1 MSVCRPTTGWWCR
14 SPTATA
20 ASHPTSGNPFMSAG
34 KRRPAKCSTSNE
46 ESQEAIMSNRFT
58 LKRRSLLGGTAALAV
73 GAPYIA
79 RAQDNKR
86 IVVGTWG
93 GDYSRLLAKNIETP
107 LLAPKGWDVVK
118 DEANA
123 PPRRAKMMAEKA
135 LRRGTSD
142 IQGLSANDMYET
154 NEQGLAEQL
163 DYSKMPNA
171 ANLIPA
177 MKYPYGIGHIYSG
190 KVVLFNPKLMKA
202 PEGFA
207 DTLDPKHG
215 DKLGIIDIQ
224 YQYTMLAAGLA
235 SGGSMSNFDPGKE
248 RLIACKKAGA
258 RIYPSNE
265 AFAQALKTEE
275 IACGIMWKAR
285 AVQWQN
291 AGINVETV
299 APKEG
304 VPMYVSGFV
313 MPKNS
318 PNKEGAYAYLDAMM
332 APSAQESFAVDMGY
346 NPTVTNA
353 KVPEDVQK
361 RIGFTDEEKKRL
373 VDLDYGYMAKNDAAF
388 QDWWNKSFK
397 G

>member
-1 MSVCRPTTGWWCR
+1 MSKSFMINRR
-14 SPTATA
+14 TA
-20 ASHPTSGNPFMSAG
+20 
-34 KRRPAKCSTSNE
+34 
-46 ESQEAIMSNRFT
+46 
-58 LKRRSLLGGTAALAV
+58 LGGAAAFAAGAV
-73 GAPYIA
+73 LPAH
-79 RAQDNKR
+79 AQDNKR

-123 PPRRAKMMAEKA
+123 PPRRAKMMAEKT

-142 IQGLSANDMYET
+142 IQGLSANDMYEV
-154 NEQGLAEQL
+154 NEQGTAEQL

-190 KVVLFNPKLMKA
+190 KVVLFNPKLMPA
-202 PEGFA
+202 PTGFA

-215 DKLGIIDIQ
+215 EKLGIIDIQ

-291 AGINVETV
+291 AGISVETV

-332 APSAQESFAVDMGY
+332 APSAQEGFAVDMGY

-353 KVPEDVQK
+353 KVPDDVQK

-373 VDLDYGYMAKNDAAF
+373 VDLDYGYMAKNDTAF

>member
-1 MSVCRPTTGWWCR
+1 MSKSFMINRR
-14 SPTATA
+14 TA
-20 ASHPTSGNPFMSAG
+20 
-34 KRRPAKCSTSNE
+34 
-46 ESQEAIMSNRFT
+46 
-58 LKRRSLLGGTAALAV
+58 LGGAAAFAAGAALPAH
-73 GAPYIA
+73 
-79 RAQDNKR
+79 AQDNKR

-123 PPRRAKMMAEKA
+123 PPRRAKMMAEKT

-142 IQGLSANDMYET
+142 IQGLSANDMYEV
-154 NEQGLAEQL
+154 NEQGTAEQL

-190 KVVLFNPKLMKA
+190 KVVLFNPKFMPA
-202 PEGFA
+202 PTGFA

-215 DKLGIIDIQ
+215 EKLGIIDIQ

-291 AGINVETV
+291 AGISVETV

-313 MPKNS
+313 VPKNS

-332 APSAQESFAVDMGY
+332 APSAQEGFAVDMGY

-353 KVPEDVQK
+353 KVPDDVQK

-373 VDLDYGYMAKNDAAF
+373 VDLDYGYMAKNDTAF

>member
-1 MSVCRPTTGWWCR
+1 MSKRFMINR
-14 SPTATA
+14 RTA
-20 ASHPTSGNPFMSAG
+20 
-34 KRRPAKCSTSNE
+34 
-46 ESQEAIMSNRFT
+46 
-58 LKRRSLLGGTAALAV
+58 LGGAAALAASTALPA
-73 GAPYIA
+73 G
-79 RAQDNKR
+79 AQDNKR
-86 IVVGTWG
+86 IVIGTWG
-93 GDYSRLLAKNIETP
+93 GDYSRLLTKNINTP
-107 LLAPKGWDVVK
+107 LLAPAKWECV
-118 DEANA
+118 NA
-123 PPRRAKMMAEKA
+123 EENADPRKAKMMAERT

-142 IQGLSANDMYET
+142 VQGFSANDMYDL

-171 ANLIPA
+171 KNLIPA

-190 KVVLFNPKLMKA
+190 KVVLYNPDMMEA
-202 PEGFA
+202 PAGFA

-215 DKLGIIDIQ
+215 NKLGIIDIQ
-224 YQYTMLAAGLA
+224 RQYNMVAAALA
-235 SGGSMSNFDPGKE
+235 SGGSVSNFEPGKE
-248 RLIACKKAGA
+248 RLMACRKAGA

-291 AGINVETV
+291 AGINVKTV

-304 VPMYVSGFV
+304 VPMYVSGFMV
-313 MPKNS
+313 PKNA
-318 PNKEGAYAYLDAMM
+318 PNKAGAYAYLNAMM
-332 APSAQESFAVDMGY
+332 APAAQEGFAVDMGY

-353 KVPEDVQK
+353 KVPAATQE
-361 RIGFTDEEKKRL
+361 RIGFTEEEKKRL

-388 QDWWNKSFK
+388 QEWWNKSFK

>member
-1 MSVCRPTTGWWCR
+1 
-14 SPTATA
+14 
-20 ASHPTSGNPFMSAG
+20 
-34 KRRPAKCSTSNE
+34 
-46 ESQEAIMSNRFT
+46 MSNRYT
-58 LKRRSLLGGTAALAV
+58 IHRRSLLGGSAALAA
-73 GAPYIA
+73 GAAFPA
-79 RAQDNKR
+79 MAQDNKR
-86 IVVGTWG
+86 IVIGTWG

-118 DEANA
+118 DEAND
-123 PPRRAKMMAEKA
+123 PPRRAKVLAERS

-142 IQGLSANDMYET
+142 IQGVSAANMYEM
-154 NEQGLAEQL
+154 NEQGTIEQL
-163 DYSKMPNA
+163 DYSKIPNS

-177 MKYPYGIGHIYSG
+177 MKYPYGVGHIFSG
-190 KVVLFNPKLMKA
+190 KVVLYNPKLMAA
-202 PEGFA
+202 PAGFA

-215 DKLGIIDIQ
+215 AKLGIIDIQ
-224 YQYTMLAAGLA
+224 YQYTMLAAGMA
-235 SGGSMSNFDPGKE
+235 SGGSVGNFEPGKE

-291 AGINVETV
+291 AGINVSTV

-313 MPKNS
+313 MPKNA
-318 PNKEGAYAYLDAMM
+318 PNKAGAYAYLDAML
-332 APSAQESFAVDMGY
+332 APSAQENFAIDMGY

-353 KVPEDVQK
+353 KVAPELRE
-361 RIGFTDEEKKRL
+361 RIGFTEEEQKRL
-373 VDLDYGYMAKNDAAF
+373 VDLDYGYMAKNDSAF
-388 QDWWNKSFK
+388 KEWWDKSFK